1 MHTPSSPFPESVK
14 ATEQGLVARLRGVL
28 ARHRGPLAAL
38 VVRISAAGLAYVLQI
53 TIARYLG
60 ADEYGV
66 FAYAW
71 AWVQIGGFAATF
83 GLSQIAVR
91 FLAEYSQRNETAL
104 AVGFIRFSLLA
115 VTVGAGLVGLAGLYW
130 LNGHP
135 DAFGQEF
142 HKSLMLMFVTVPL
155 FALGDLAEGYAR
167 SHGWSMLALAPP
179 YILRQAL
186 MVLAVPAAWAVG
198 FPATATLA
206 MTVALG
212 ATALSTL
219 LQLIMTLRR
228 LIPAGASPITATYA
242 LRDWLVAAWPVFL
255 GDVAQVLRQN
265 VDIIVLAMYVEP
277 HLIALYFAA
286 TRIASIL
293 GLIEFAVGAAAA
305 HRFARVDANTSS
317 AELTMLVRQTCHLTF
332 WPTLIGALI
341 ICALAPLILTLFG
354 EAYAA
359 AAPVVYILAAG
370 YTFRALIGPAE
381 ELLIM
386 RGFGRSAML
395 SQFIGLEMTV
405 IMAWQYVPQ
414 IGVLGAALGHFG
426 AQFATTIML
435 AFCCRKL
442 TGALPLPLPTK
453 TS

>member
-1 MHTPSSPFPESVK
+1 MHTPSSPLHGS
-14 ATEQGLVARLRGVL
+14 AGTADQGHLARLRGL
-28 ARHRGPLAAL
+28 IARHGGPLAAL
-38 VVRISAAGLAYVLQI
+38 FVRISAAGLAYVLQI
-53 TIARYLG
+53 TIARCLG

-71 AWVQIGGFAATF
+71 AWVQIGGFATTF
-83 GLSQIAVR
+83 GLSQISVR
-91 FLAEYSQRNETAL
+91 FLAEYSQRNEPAL
-104 AVGFIRFSLLA
+104 ATGFIRFSLLA
-115 VTVGAGLVGLAGLYW
+115 VTLGAGLVGIAGLYW
-130 LNGHP
+130 LNSHP
-135 DAFGQEF
+135 DAFGAEF
-142 HKSLMLMFVTVPL
+142 HIPLALMFATVPL

-179 YILRQAL
+179 YILRQIL
-186 MVLAVPAAWAVG
+186 MVVAVPAAWALG
-198 FPATATLA
+198 LQATATLA
-206 MTVALG
+206 MVVALG
-212 ATALSTL
+212 ATTVATL
-219 LQLIMTLRR
+219 LQMYITLRR
-228 LIPAGASPITATYA
+228 LLPSTTGPVAAAYE
-242 LRDWLVAAWPVFL
+242 LRTWFVAAWPVFL

-265 VDIIVLAMYVEP
+265 VDIILLAMYVEP
-277 HLIALYFAA
+277 HLIALYYAA
-286 TRIASIL
+286 TRIASML

-305 HRFARVDANTSS
+305 HRFARVDAGTST
-317 AELTMLVRQTCHLTF
+317 AELSTLVRQSCHLTF
-332 WPTLIGALI
+332 WPTLIGALL

-359 AAPVVYILAAG
+359 AAPVVYLLAAG

-405 IMAWQYVPQ
+405 ILSWQYVPQ
-414 IGVLGAALGHFG
+414 IGILGAALGHFG

-442 TGALPLPLPTK
+442 AGTLPLPLPTK
-453 TS
+453 IS